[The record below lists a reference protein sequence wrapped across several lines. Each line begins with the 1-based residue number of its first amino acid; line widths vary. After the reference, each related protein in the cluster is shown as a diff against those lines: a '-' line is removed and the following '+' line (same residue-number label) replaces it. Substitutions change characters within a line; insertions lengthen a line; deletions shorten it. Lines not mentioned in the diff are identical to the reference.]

1 METKFRSK
9 FLKDVKKIKDASLK
23 SKIKELIV
31 HVEESESVLQ
41 LKNLKKLKGSDNAY
55 RFKINEYRIGVYI
68 YCNTIEFDCFL
79 HRKDI
84 YKYFP

>member
-41 LKNLKKLKGSDNAY
+41 LKNFKKLKGSDNAY
-55 RFKINEYRIGVYI
+55 RFKINEYRIGVHI
-68 YCNTIEFDCFL
+68 NGNTIEFDCFL